1 MSTRQLQIFSSRPIL
16 VPALLFVL
24 AFALRLVY
32 VFVTSTQSF
41 LEGDAGR
48 YFAMV
53 DQMLSDQIYGYGSE
67 ESNARVTPGFPLFA
81 YSIYSVFPFTPN
93 VFRWVHILIGAATV
107 FPVCSYVSSVS
118 RPLFGWLAGLFVAVY
133 PPLIYMTNLFL
144 TETLF
149 IFLLALFFASWQWMM
164 NKPSIWSV
172 TLNAAVLSWA
182 ILTRPGMLPVLVIAV
197 LFLLFTKPIW
207 RMITPYLLTVGAC
220 FLPWVLRNWIV
231 LDEFTMLA
239 SDSGNALLSGAY
251 PFFQENPGYK
261 EMYSLGMSQTQY
273 GVRVILKGF
282 KENFLEYLSWFSFGK
297 LYYMFKS
304 MWVSSTMNFP
314 QLYMYGGVLLHY
326 LTLLLS
332 LISVPY
338 LLIKRNFLAFAFIG
352 MLLFQLL
359 FIPTARYGAPFML
372 LMAMLVCS
380 AGYTLWISRK
390 QNYKLAT
397 GPAGEPLH

>member
-1 MSTRQLQIFSSRPIL
+1 MNTRPFQIFKSRPIL
-16 VPALLFVL
+16 APALLFAL
-24 AFALRLVY
+24 AFALRVIY

-48 YFAMV
+48 YFTMV
-53 DQMLSDQIYGYGSE
+53 EQLLSDQVYGYGSE

-81 YSIYSVFPFTPN
+81 YSIYSVLPFSPN
-93 VFRWVHILIGAATV
+93 VFRWIHILIGAATI
-107 FPVCSYVSSVS
+107 FPVYSYVSSVS
-118 RPLFGWLAGLFVAVY
+118 RPVLGWLAGLFVAVY
-133 PPLIYMTNLFL
+133 PPFIYMTNLFL

-149 IFLLALFFASWQWMM
+149 IFLIACVFASWQWMM
-164 NKPSIWSV
+164 NKPSIWLV
-172 TLNAAVLSWA
+172 ILNAALLSWA
-182 ILTRPGMLPVLVIAV
+182 ILTRPGMLPVLIVAV
-197 LFLLFTKPIW
+197 LFLLFTKPAG
-207 RMITPYLLTVGAC
+207 RVLVPYLLTVGVC

-231 LDEFTMLA
+231 LDEFTLLA

-251 PFFQENPGYK
+251 PYFVENPNYK

-273 GVRVILKGF
+273 GVRVILRGF
-282 KENFLEYLSWFSFGK
+282 KDHFLEYLSWFSFGK
-297 LYYMFKS
+297 LIYTFKS
-304 MWVSSTMNFP
+304 MWVSSTLNFP

-338 LLIKRNFLAFAFIG
+338 LLLKKNFLAFAFTG

-372 LMAMLVCS
+372 LMAMLVCV
-380 AGYTLWISRK
+380 AGYTFWISRSRK
-390 QNYKLAT
+390 PNYRV
-397 GPAGEPLH
+397 PAGSAG

>member
-1 MSTRQLQIFSSRPIL
+1 MQQQRSLQAFISRPLL

-24 AFALRLVY
+24 AVGLRLVY
-32 VFVTSTQSF
+32 VFVTSTQNF

-48 YFAMV
+48 YFTMV
-53 DQMLSDQIYGYGSE
+53 EQLLTDQIYGYGSE
-67 ESNARVTPGFPLFA
+67 KSNARVTPGFPLFA
-81 YSIYSVFPFTPN
+81 YSIYSIFPFTPN

-107 FPVCSYVSSVS
+107 FPVYSYVSSVS
-118 RPLFGWLAGLFVAVY
+118 RPLLGWLAGLFVAVY
-133 PPLIYMTNLFL
+133 PPFIYMTNLFL

-149 IFLLALFFASWQWMM
+149 IFLLTLFFASWQWMM
-164 NKPSIWSV
+164 NKPSVWSV
-172 TLNAAVLSWA
+172 ILNAAVLSWA
-182 ILTRPGMLPVLVIAV
+182 ILTRPGMLPILMIAV
-197 LFLLFTKPIW
+197 LFLLFTRPARRLLI
-207 RMITPYLLTVGAC
+207 PYLLTVGVC
-220 FLPWVLRNWIV
+220 FLPWTLRNWII
-231 LDEFTMLA
+231 LDEFTLLA

-251 PFFQENPGYK
+251 PFFQENPDYK

-282 KENFLEYLSWFSFGK
+282 KEHFLQYLSWFSFGK

-304 MWVSSTMNFP
+304 MWVSSTLNFP

-338 LLIKRNFLAFAFIG
+338 LLIKKNFLAFAFTG

-359 FIPTARYGAPFML
+359 FIPTARYGAPFIL
-372 LMAMLVCS
+372 LMVLLICS
-380 AGYTLWISRK
+380 AAYTFWINRSRK
-390 QNYKLAT
+390 PNYKL
-397 GPAGEPLH
+397 PAGSAS

>member
-1 MSTRQLQIFSSRPIL
+1 MKSHPLISRPAL

-24 AFALRLVY
+24 AFVLRLIYVY
-32 VFVTSTQSF
+32 VTSTQSF

-53 DQMLSDQIYGYGSE
+53 QQMLSDQIYGYGSE

-81 YSIYSVFPFTPN
+81 YIIYSLFPFTPD
-93 VFRWVHILIGAATV
+93 VFKWVNILIGASTV
-107 FPVCSYVSSVS
+107 FPVCYYVSSIS
-118 RPLFGWLAGLFVAVY
+118 RPLLGWAAGLFVAVY
-133 PPLIYMTNLFL
+133 PPFIYMTGLFL

-164 NKPSIWSV
+164 KQPAIWPIL
-172 TLNAAVLSWA
+172 LNAAVLSWT
-182 ILTRPGMLPVLVIAV
+182 ILTRPGMLPVLIIAV
-197 LFLLFTKPIW
+197 LFLLVTKSTRRILV
-207 RMITPYLLTVGAC
+207 PYLLTIMVC

-231 LDEFTMLA
+231 LDELTLLA

-251 PFFQENPGYK
+251 PFFEEKPNYR

-273 GVRVILKGF
+273 GIKVILQGF
-282 KENFLEYLSWFSFGK
+282 KENFLEYLNWFSFGK
-297 LYYMFKS
+297 LIYTFKS

-332 LISVPY
+332 LFSVPY
-338 LLIKRNFLAFAFIG
+338 LLFKKSFLAFAFAA

-359 FIPTARYGAPFML
+359 FIPTARYGTPFML

-380 AGYTLWISRK
+380 AGYTLWMNRK
-390 QNYKLAT
+390 HSGRL
-397 GPAGEPLH
+397 PAASPLEPLH